1 MKSGNRRQFVRHEW
15 WVRFVIGIAVRSVIT
30 WRHLK
35 LWLSLKTNLTL
46 IAVGIFCSFC
56 TKLFSFFVL
65 VYENPVGSQFGVRQ
79 AKNCFRYHGRH
90 KIYAGGIWK
99 LTGVSLWKR
108 IKCFPSTLRQMIHFC
123 LVSTW
128 NDGLRGSHTAVRPRS
143 QGLFLEVERGPWEQD
158 LGFQLF
164 GTESEVKKREALCP
178 SLIFPSFSCASW
190 GAHKPTERLDENP
203 RQGNLD
209 SLGNDFLLCKN
220 VQKIIF
226 HVMSSKL
233 KSHQFLSSS
242 GILRRAKI
250 YGC

>member
-128 NDGLRGSHTAVRPRS
+128 NDGLFTSLFAAAILLFDLVPRVFFSRLREDPGSKISA
-143 QGLFLEVERGPWEQD
+143 FNC
-158 LGFQLF
+158 LG
-164 GTESEVKKREALCP
+164 
-178 SLIFPSFSCASW
+178 
-190 GAHKPTERLDENP
+190 
-203 RQGNLD
+203 
-209 SLGNDFLLCKN
+209 
-220 VQKIIF
+220 
-226 HVMSSKL
+226 
-233 KSHQFLSSS
+233 
-242 GILRRAKI
+242 RRAKWKRERLCVPPLSSPVSRAHLGLRTNQLNAWMRIPDKEI
-250 YGC
+250 YPLWEMTSFYAKMSKRSFFTWCHQN